1 MINPKK
7 LQLNKTVTRDNLKQ
21 CGFKGTAYR
30 CFVFKDEIE
39 LRLYVDLNDF
49 SWYYQIINTSDGK
62 LYPGYYERDF
72 GRSDVVKK
80 IDKKLENILKE
91 MIKQNI
97 FVKKKK
103 NK

>member
-7 LQLNKTVTRDNLKQ
+7 LQLNKTVTKDKLKQ
-21 CGFKGTAYR
+21 NGFRGNTYR

-39 LRLYVDLNDF
+39 LRLYVDLSDF
-49 SWYYQIINTSDGK
+49 SWYYQIVTSDSK

-80 IDKKLENILKE
+80 IDRKLENILKE

>member
-7 LQLNKTVTRDNLKQ
+7 LQLNKTITKDILKQ
-21 CGFKGTAYR
+21 NGFRGTTYR

-39 LRLYVDLNDF
+39 LCLYIDLNDS
-49 SWYYQIINTSDGK
+49 SWYYQIINISDGK

-80 IDKKLENILKE
+80 IDKNLENILKE

-103 NK
+103 K